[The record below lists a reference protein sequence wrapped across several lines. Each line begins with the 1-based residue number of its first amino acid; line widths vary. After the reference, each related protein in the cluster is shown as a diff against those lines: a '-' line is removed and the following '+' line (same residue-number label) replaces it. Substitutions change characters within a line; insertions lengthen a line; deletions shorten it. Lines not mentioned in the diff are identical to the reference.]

1 MSSCVS
7 ATRIQVQQL
16 PQQVACFCQPRNACD
31 TDATIS
37 HSLKRHMRDYLPS
50 FCSLA
55 NNHPSF
61 CNQDGDL
68 SVLHCTQ
75 FLWPTTASS
84 LFEKFGCVPGLV
96 GLASRTHFRRV
107 ALHLTYVEY
116 HVYRLVL
123 QTREPI
129 HREHSENVKRFT
141 YVQDFK
147 VYIYMYA

>member
-96 GLASRTHFRRV
+96 GLAPRIHFRRK
-107 ALHLTYVEY
+107 LHYISRTLNIMCIDWFCKQGSRY
-116 HVYRLVL
+116 
-123 QTREPI
+123 I
-129 HREHSENVKRFT
+129 ENTLK
-141 YVQDFK
+141 
-147 VYIYMYA
+147 M